1 MARVRNG
8 AALAA
13 LAFAPLLLAGPA
25 VSQVAP
31 PAPVEQTSLASDAF
45 ATGVLSRADGAL
57 AADRWKGADPA
68 RLTALLADAPSRPSG
83 PAIGAALRLLL
94 LSPGETPPGAGPA
107 LGGAKLAALARAGF
121 LDEARTIASLS
132 GAPASHPLVAEAL
145 ATVDLNEGMIDS
157 ACRRAGN
164 IASGR
169 QEPFWIKLRLV
180 CYAAAGERDAADLT
194 FGLLRDRGLLSDADE
209 ALFNAVIANA
219 APKTPV
225 APENALHLAAARLS
239 KQPLG
244 PGLLAAAD
252 GGVLKGLA
260 SDASQSAATRV
271 ASAWGAAAAG
281 AMSAAD
287 LAALYASLPAEPGA
301 IAAAAGRAETHADD
315 PLTDVLLYKSVA
327 QMSAPE
333 FLRDKAARIADA
345 LAVADSFPRAYAAS
359 LVYAADIR
367 ALDGALV
374 TPTEAARFA
383 EARMAIGDGAGA
395 ARWLSAMLGSGGFSA
410 LPEDEAM
417 AFIALADLLSALD
430 PEGASGLA
438 ERAGVALGAAPAPSP
453 AGASP
458 DPERFAGVVEAAF
471 DAALRG
477 VPGESGLAALVAS
490 DAAPPGDPVGDV
502 IVGQSLR
509 AAGLDGLRARL
520 RFEAAWR
527 ARFAAAP
534 AAAAPASAPTAG
546 PETPAA
552 SSPAPAQ
559 RGLTPR
565 LKPRSIP

>member
-13 LAFAPLLLAGPA
+13 LAFASPFAGSA
-25 VSQVAP
+25 VAQVAP

-68 RLTALLADAPSRPSG
+68 RLITLLADAPSRPSG
-83 PAIGAALRLLL
+83 PAIGAAMRLLL
-94 LSPGETPPGAGPA
+94 LSPSETPPGAGPA

-132 GAPASHPLVAEAL
+132 GAPASQPLVAEAL
-145 ATVDLNEGMIDS
+145 AIADLNEGMVDA

-164 IASGR
+164 LASGR

-252 GGVLKGLA
+252 GGVLKGLVR
-260 SDASQSAATRV
+260 DADQPAATRV
-271 ASAWGAAAAG
+271 AAAWRATAMG
-281 AMSAAD
+281 AMGAAD
-287 LAALYASLPAEPGA
+287 LAALYESLPAEPAA
-301 IAAAAGRAETHADD
+301 IAGAPARARTHADD
-315 PLTDVLLYKSVA
+315 PMTDVLLYKSVA

-333 FLRDKAARIADA
+333 FLRDKAARIAEA
-345 LAVADSFPRAYAAS
+345 LAVADSFPRAYAAA

-374 TPTEAARFA
+374 TPAEAARFA

-395 ARWLSAMLGSGGFSA
+395 ARWLRAMLGSDGLPA
-410 LPEDEAM
+410 LPEEEAM
-417 AFIALADLLSALD
+417 AFIALTDLLAALD
-430 PEGASGLA
+430 PEGAAGLA
-438 ERAGVALGAAPAPSP
+438 ERAGVALDATTAPLS
-453 AGASP
+453 AGAMP
-458 DPERFAGVVEAAF
+458 DPERFPGVVEAAF
-471 DAALRG
+471 EAAMKG
-477 VPGESGLAALVAS
+477 IPGEAGLAALAAS

-502 IVGQSLR
+502 VVGQSLR
-509 AAGLDGLRARL
+509 AAGLDALRARL
-520 RFEAAWR
+520 RFESAWR
-527 ARFAAAP
+527 SRFAVTPTSAP
-534 AAAAPASAPTAG
+534 AAGAAAAAEPA
-546 PETPAA
+546 AA

-559 RGLTPR
+559 RGLLPR
-565 LKPRSIP
+565 LKPRSSP